1 MNTEREGGEIRY
13 LDQQA
18 EQIGWFLDK
27 GFGDETW
34 WWQRMLVLDNPFI
47 ANKTSLVCYQ
57 LNCTGKGTIA
67 IPVLEK
73 EDSALD
79 QILILPVS
87 NTAQSA
93 ICASERECLHKVTS
107 LAGNSKPW

>member
-1 MNTEREGGEIRY
+1 
-13 LDQQA
+13 
-18 EQIGWFLDK
+18 
-27 GFGDETW
+27 
-34 WWQRMLVLDNPFI
+34 MLVLDNPLN

-57 LNCTGKGTIA
+57 LKCTGKGTIG

-87 NTAQSA
+87 NPAQSA
-93 ICASERECLHKVTS
+93 ICANERECLRKATS
-107 LAGNSKPW
+107 LAGNSKP